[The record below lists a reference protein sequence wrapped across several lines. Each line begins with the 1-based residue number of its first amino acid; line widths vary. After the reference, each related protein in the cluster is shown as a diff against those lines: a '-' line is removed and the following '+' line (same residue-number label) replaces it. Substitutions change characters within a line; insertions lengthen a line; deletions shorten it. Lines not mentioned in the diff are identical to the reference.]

1 MASAGDMN
9 VTFQGIPPE
18 TRAERRERIA
28 VQMMAAISGSG
39 EYHTFA
45 NQAHDAVGMAE
56 ALMAKLD
63 EAAANDKQKGG
74 E

>member
-28 VQMMAAISGSG
+28 VQIMAGLAANSSYDPTADSAARTAIDW
-39 EYHTFA
+39 A
-45 NQAHDAVGMAE
+45 D
-56 ALMAKLD
+56 ALMENLD
-63 EAAANDKQKGG
+63 EAANDKQKGG